1 MFLAKAS
8 PASKQASRQASPP
21 RSPRSKNTPRFPWRS
36 ASEFPPP
43 PKPADALKTF
53 QPALDLKGDAARG
66 KAVFLERCAAC
77 HRAGSDGFALGPD
90 FVTVKTA
97 GKEKILSSLIDPN
110 AEVAPQYIA
119 FQVETKD
126 GESYTAIIGNETP
139 SDVTLRMASGQTV
152 TLPRT
157 KVKGMKSSGQSL
169 MPEGLVAG
177 LTQQAVADLLE
188 FVLTAPAPR

>member
-1 MFLAKAS
+1 MLF
-8 PASKQASRQASPP
+8 
-21 RSPRSKNTPRFPWRS
+21 RS
-36 ASEFPPP
+36 
-43 PKPADALKTF
+43 
-53 QPALDLKGDAARG
+53 
-66 KAVFLERCAAC
+66 
-77 HRAGSDGFALGPD
+77 
-90 FVTVKTA
+90 
-97 GKEKILSSLIDPN
+97 
-110 AEVAPQYIA
+110 
-119 FQVETKD
+119 KD

-169 MPEGLVAG
+169 MPEGLGAG